1 MSGVLVS
8 LEGIDGCGKTTQAYL
23 LQDRL
28 ERETV
33 PYLAT
38 REPGGTPA
46 GEKIRLMLLHK
57 DYSLTNNAEVLLY
70 MAARMELVAN
80 VIKPALIAGRMVIC
94 DRYID
99 SSVAYQGYGS
109 GGDQSWIH
117 ALNEKVTEGIKPQ
130 LTFLF
135 DLTVEEALRRRGSEG
150 DRIEQRDLS
159 YHRRVRQGYLAV
171 ASAEP
176 ERVIVIDAT
185 IPAERQHEIVWLKVH
200 SLINPVPEEGG
211 PDEL

>member
-109 GGDQSWIH
+109 GGDQSWIR
-117 ALNEKVTEGIKPQ
+117 ALNEKATEGIKPQ

-185 IPAERQHEIVWLKVH
+185 VPAERQHEIVWLKVH